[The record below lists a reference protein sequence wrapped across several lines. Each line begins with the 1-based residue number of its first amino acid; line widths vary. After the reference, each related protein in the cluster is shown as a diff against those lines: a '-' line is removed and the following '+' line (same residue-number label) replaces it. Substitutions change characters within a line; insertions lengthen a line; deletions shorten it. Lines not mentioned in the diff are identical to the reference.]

1 MIKQGQS
8 SWSITTSGSNS
19 PLPLVTEQRIGLL
32 LETVLLRAPLLLL
45 KSQKENEAII
55 RYRMCLRSVDSFA
68 SSPLRLTFA
77 RQLAEVL
84 LRRAC
89 QVYKLHL
96 LTPCSLIR

>member
-1 MIKQGQS
+1 MIKLGQS

-19 PLPLVTEQRIGLL
+19 PLPPVTEQRIGLL
-32 LETVLLRAPLLLL
+32 LETALLRAPLLLL
-45 KSQKENEAII
+45 KSQKENEAIT
-55 RYRMCLRSVDSFA
+55 RYRVCLRSVDSFA

-89 QVYKLHL
+89 QVNKFNL
-96 LTPCSLIR
+96 LINCLFL